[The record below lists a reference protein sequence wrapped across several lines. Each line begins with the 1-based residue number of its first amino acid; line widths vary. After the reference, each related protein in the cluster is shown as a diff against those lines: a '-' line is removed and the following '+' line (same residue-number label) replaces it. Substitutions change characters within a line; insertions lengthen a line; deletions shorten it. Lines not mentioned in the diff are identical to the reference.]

1 MNIHG
6 LAAVF
11 AMLLLA
17 ATPAAAE
24 PPGGGAPYGL
34 LVVAQDSAQ
43 DSPDQPDAEI
53 DPSTNATDGPGNEEG
68 FLGSWFPTVKPESET
83 GQPEAE
89 DSEAIPA
96 DELPEVPRDAQYRV
110 ERGDTFKEVL
120 VRAGSAPEDAER
132 AIQALA
138 KVYDP
143 RRLQPGIEVF
153 LQLQPQKQ
161 HHAPALLSID
171 FVADPET
178 DVSVI
183 RETDGAFTARTYERT
198 LTPRLAHGRAVIKS
212 SLYHAGQ
219 EAGIPSGVLNSFV
232 NLYSFDVDFQRD
244 VQPGDR
250 FEVMYQKLTTEGGAF
265 VMDGEVVLA
274 SMTLSGATT
283 TLYRYKTASGYSD
296 YFDEN
301 GQSAQKSLLR
311 TPTDAARISSGFG
324 RRKHPIL
331 GFTLM
336 HRGIDFAAPAGTP
349 VYAAGDG
356 VIEKAGWAGT
366 YGKYIRI
373 RHGGGYKTAYAHL
386 RRIASGI
393 AEGVRVKQRQVIGYI
408 GATGRA
414 TGPHL
419 HYEVIQNNK
428 QVNPQTIRLAA
439 GYRLKGEELEDF
451 NDSVAEMKEH
461 LEAFHEQVA
470 HKSN

>member
-1 MNIHG
+1 MKTYG
-6 LAAVF
+6 LAAVI
-11 AMLLLA
+11 AMLLAAAPA
-17 ATPAAAE
+17 ATQ
-24 PPGGGAPYGL
+24 PPGHGAPAGAV
-34 LVVAQDSAQ
+34 VVAQDDAK
-43 DSPDQPDAEI
+43 QPDKTI
-53 DPSTNATDGPGNEEG
+53 DTSGDSSDGPGDEEG
-68 FLGSWFPTVKPESET
+68 FMGSWFPTVKPDTET
-83 GQPEAE
+83 DVPEAE
-89 DSEAIPA
+89 DSQAVPA

-110 ERGDTFKEVL
+110 EPGDTFKEVL
-120 VRAGSAPEDAER
+120 VRAGAAPDDAEH

-143 RRLQPGIEVF
+143 RRLKPGIEVF
-153 LQLQPQKQ
+153 LQLQPQK
-161 HHAPALLSID
+161 HNHAPALLSID

-178 DVSVI
+178 DVSVL
-183 RETDGAFTARTYERT
+183 RETDGSFTATTYERT

-219 EAGIPSGVLNSFV
+219 EAGIPSGVLNGLV

-250 FEVMYQKLTTEGGAF
+250 FEVMYQKLTDEGGAF
-265 VMDGEVVLA
+265 VMDGEVELA

-283 TLYRYKTASGYSD
+283 TLYRFKTESGYSD
-296 YFDEN
+296 YFDED

-331 GFTLM
+331 GFTRM
-336 HRGIDFAAPAGTP
+336 HQGIDFAAPPGTP

-356 VIEKAGWAGT
+356 VVEKAGWFGT

-386 RRIASGI
+386 RRIASGL
-393 AEGVRVKQRQVIGYI
+393 AEGTRVKQRQVIGYI

-419 HYEVIQNNK
+419 HYEVILNNK
-428 QVNPQTIRLAA
+428 PVNPQTIRLAA
-439 GYRLKGEELEDF
+439 GYRLKGQELEDF
-451 NDSVAEMKEH
+451 KESVAEMKEH
-461 LEAFHEQVA
+461 LEAFREQVA

>member
-1 MNIHG
+1 MRTYG
-6 LAAVF
+6 LAAVL
-11 AMLLLA
+11 ALLLA
-17 ATPAAAE
+17 AAPAATQ
-24 PPGGGAPYGL
+24 PPGGGAPADAF
-34 LVVAQDSAQ
+34 VVAQDTLE
-43 DSPDQPDAEI
+43 QPEANF
-53 DPSTNATDGPGNEEG
+53 DPSGDSSDGPGDEDG
-68 FLGSWFPTVKPESET
+68 FMGSWFPTVKPDTEN
-83 GQPEAE
+83 GVAEAE
-89 DSEAIPA
+89 DSEAVPT
-96 DELPEVPRDAQYRV
+96 DELPNVPRDAQYRV

-120 VRAGSAPEDAER
+120 VRAGAAPEDAER
-132 AIQALA
+132 AIQALG

-161 HHAPALLSID
+161 NRAPALLSID

-178 DVSVI
+178 DVSVL
-183 RETDGAFTARTYERT
+183 RETDGSFTATTYERN

-219 EAGIPSGVLNSFV
+219 EAGIPSGVLNGLV

-250 FEVMYQKLTTEGGAF
+250 FEVIYQNLTDEGGGF

-274 SMTLSGATT
+274 TMTLSGVTT

-296 YFDEN
+296 YFDED

-331 GFTLM
+331 GFTRM
-336 HRGIDFAAPAGTP
+336 HQGIDFAAPPGTP

-356 VIEKAGWAGT
+356 VIEKAGWSGG

-386 RRIASGI
+386 RRFASGV
-393 AEGVRVKQRQVIGYI
+393 AEGTRVKQRQVIGYI

-419 HYEVIQNNK
+419 HYEVIQNNR

-439 GYRLKGEELEDF
+439 GYRLKGKELDDF
-451 NDSVAEMKEH
+451 KDSVAEIKEH
-461 LEAFHEQVA
+461 LDAFREQVA
-470 HKSN
+470 HKAN